1 MTTDFKIENKAI
13 KYNFD
18 ALASQQLIIASIPYN
33 YEVSFVNEGGI
44 KLELEKILA
53 LNKSKHFLY
62 IDEKVATLYGPTL
75 FAKHETMLLNA
86 KEDNKVLSVATL
98 LLDKLQ
104 EKNFTK
110 NELFVSAG
118 GGITQDISAFA
129 RAVYKRGINWIYIP
143 TTLLAMSD
151 SCIGSKSCLNY
162 GSVKNQL
169 GLFSAPRK
177 VYICSELLKSLNIR
191 DVLSG
196 YGEIIKLAIVG
207 GKESINK
214 FIELTAEQGNDKL
227 KNIDQLI
234 KLSLLIKKS
243 VIEIDEF
250 EDDIRRALNYGHT
263 IGHAIEPLVN
273 YNIPHGVAVS
283 IGIIIENLLAARYGS
298 LSQTDA
304 DYLNSIII
312 NFIDKESIGYLKNV
326 SVEVMIRNMKR
337 DKKAVTDDI
346 YLAVPFQ
353 IGHFDILKLK
363 SDSDFKNFLTK
374 AIQGLI
380 NINAII

>member
-162 GSVKNQL
+162 GGVKNQL

-298 LSQTDA
+298 LPQSDA

-363 SDSDFKNFLTK
+363 SDSDFKNFLTE